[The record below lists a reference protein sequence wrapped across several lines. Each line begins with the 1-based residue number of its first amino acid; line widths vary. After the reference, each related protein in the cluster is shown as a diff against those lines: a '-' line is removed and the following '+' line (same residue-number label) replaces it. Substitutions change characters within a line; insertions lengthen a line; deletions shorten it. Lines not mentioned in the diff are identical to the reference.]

1 VGVLQAGVH
10 SLAADRGVH
19 VPSIASQKDRSLA
32 GCCGDAVVHPVAGR
46 TNPPPCKSARGQHG
60 PPQEPP
66 PGRYR
71 LAVPGPPAGCDRPG
85 QEGRRRRTWRRRTG
99 RPSICPA
106 ARARHAGPQ
115 PRRWRRRSRPRTGYP
130 ARDARPTGP
139 RRHRCTSAPG
149 HGPVRRVRR
158 AARRPRLGSGRRHRP
173 GRPAGA
179 ARARRCPPPPPQ
191 FPEPA
196 PALIRP
202 GSSIRDRLRS
212 QRAGLRS
219 RSQNRSWCRSGRDP
233 SLGRHRS
240 RIASRPGRTPA
251 PSRS

>member
-1 VGVLQAGVH
+1 MGVLQAGVH

-32 GCCGDAVVHPVAGR
+32 ECCGDAVVHPVAGR

-179 ARARRCPPPPPQ
+179 ARARRFPPPPPQ

-196 PALIRP
+196 PA
-202 GSSIRDRLRS
+202 
-212 QRAGLRS
+212 RAGLRPGA
-219 RSQNRSWCRSGRDP
+219 GRGP
-233 SLGRHRS
+233 CSMSARRACASAWGRHARRRHGGLPCRPPPS
-240 RIASRPGRTPA
+240 SARVHQYEIA
-251 PSRS
+251 